1 MVKGLAGKVFDG
13 KELTD
18 IEEVLNNAMTDF
30 NNIQDTNDFTMDE
43 VQIQAM

>member
-13 KELTD
+13 KELAD